1 MDHRMEILL
10 LQDIAGIGKKN
21 DLLIVGDGYALNYLL
36 PRRAALVATPVVRKR
51 YADLIRR
58 RAEEREKE
66 KATQAGVAKS
76 LAEKSLTFTKKVTKT
91 GKLYAAINK
100 KAIVEALKEQLSL
113 DIGEEAVMMDE
124 AIKSTGTHSVSIK
137 INDQMVALS
146 VAVVAEKEE
155 K

>member
-1 MDHRMEILL
+1 MEILL

-21 DLLIVGDGYALNYLL
+21 DLLVVGDGYALNYLL

-66 KATQAGVAKS
+66 TAVQDNAAKALSG
-76 LAEKSLTFTKKVTKT
+76 KSLTFTKKVTKT

-100 KAIVEALKEQLSL
+100 AAIVEELKKQLSM
-113 DIGEEAVMMDE
+113 DIGEHAVMMDE
-124 AIKSTGTHSVSIK
+124 AIKAIGTHSISIK
-137 INDQMVALS
+137 INEKMVPVS
-146 VAVVAEKEE
+146 VVVEAEKAE
-155 K
+155 

>member
-1 MDHRMEILL
+1 MEVLL

-21 DLLIVGDGYALNYLL
+21 DLLVVGDGYALNYLL

-58 RAEEREKE
+58 RAEERETE
-66 KATQAGVAKS
+66 KAAQAGVAKS
-76 LAEKSLTFTKKVTKT
+76 LADKSLTFTKKVTKT

-100 KAIVEALKEQLSL
+100 KAIADALKTQLSM

-124 AIKSTGTHSVSIK
+124 AIKTTGTHTVNIK

-146 VAVVAEKEE
+146 VAVEAEKDA

>member
-1 MDHRMEILL
+1 MAHTMEILL

-21 DLLIVGDGYALNYLL
+21 DLLVVGDGYALNYLL

-66 KATQAGVAKS
+66 TAVQDNAAKALSG
-76 LAEKSLTFTKKVTKT
+76 KSLTFTKKVTKT

-100 KAIVEALKEQLSL
+100 AAIVEELKKQLSM
-113 DIGEEAVMMDE
+113 DIGEHAVMMDE
-124 AIKSTGTHSVSIK
+124 AIKAIGTHSISIK
-137 INDQMVALS
+137 INEKMVPVS
-146 VAVVAEKEE
+146 VVVEAEKAE
-155 K
+155 

>member
-1 MDHRMEILL
+1 MDHRMEVLL

-21 DLLIVGDGYALNYLL
+21 DLLVVGDGYALNYLL

-58 RAEEREKE
+58 RAEERETE
-66 KATQAGVAKS
+66 KAAQAGVAKS
-76 LAEKSLTFTKKVTKT
+76 LADKSLTFTKKVTKT

-100 KAIVEALKEQLSL
+100 KAIADALKTQLSM

-124 AIKSTGTHSVSIK
+124 AIKTTGTHTVNIK

-146 VAVVAEKEE
+146 VAVEAEKEA

>member
-1 MDHRMEILL
+1 MEVLL

-21 DLLIVGDGYALNYLL
+21 DLLVVGDGYALNYLL

-58 RAEEREKE
+58 RAEERETE
-66 KATQAGVAKS
+66 KAAQAGVAKS
-76 LAEKSLTFTKKVTKT
+76 LADKSLTFTKKVTKT

-100 KAIVEALKEQLSL
+100 KAIADALKTQLSM

-124 AIKSTGTHSVSIK
+124 SIKATGTHSVNIK

-146 VAVVAEKEE
+146 VTVEAEKDA